1 MKNPLIAGILVIVLL
16 ISFILSCGCI
26 SQETPQS
33 TTTGG
38 SMATPVKSTSHRG
51 EPVDLNMQFDWD
63 KNTGNP
69 DVLTVSGTTNIPDGA
84 GLWCSAYEGTNP
96 DEYDSK
102 FATASDPSIVKDGKF
117 SCTLNLYDGVLEA
130 DFTDNTILFEL
141 SFMPSATLLQP
152 QSITE
157 YYERGALLKI
167 KNGSPGFIRPGPQLR
182 PEEKI
187 LYYQAFVT
195 FDGDSSPKVQEVKD
209 YFGWIR

>member
-38 SMATPVKSTSHRG
+38 SMATPVKNTSHLG
-51 EPVDLNMQFDWD
+51 EPVDLNMQFEWD

-69 DVLTVSGTTNIPDGA
+69 DVLIVSGTTNIPDGA

-102 FATASDPSIVKDGKF
+102 FATASDPSIVKGGKF
-117 SCTLNLYDGVLEA
+117 SCTLNLYDGGPKPISPITQSFSSAVSCPVL
-130 DFTDNTILFEL
+130 LFSNL
-141 SFMPSATLLQP
+141 NQSQNITRGGTTRKLRMALQVLLDQ
-152 QSITE
+152 
-157 YYERGALLKI
+157 GH
-167 KNGSPGFIRPGPQLR
+167 N
-182 PEEKI
+182 
-187 LYYQAFVT
+187 
-195 FDGDSSPKVQEVKD
+195 
-209 YFGWIR
+209 